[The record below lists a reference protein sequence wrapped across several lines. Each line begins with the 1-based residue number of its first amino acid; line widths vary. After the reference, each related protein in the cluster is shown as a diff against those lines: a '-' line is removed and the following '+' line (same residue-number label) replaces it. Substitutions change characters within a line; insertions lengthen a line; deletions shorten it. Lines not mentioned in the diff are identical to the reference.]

1 MGDVRFSN
9 AAVQDLRDIEAFSA
23 DRFGPAMTADYLA
36 GLREALVRL
45 GEHPAI
51 GGRRD
56 DLLPGIRALR
66 YRSHRIYYGTHQQG
80 VVILRLLHFARQVR
94 RDLVQ

>member
-9 AAVQDLRDIEAFSA
+9 AAVQDLRDIETFSV

-45 GEHPAI
+45 CDNPAI

-56 DLLPGIRALR
+56 DLLPGTRALR
-66 YRSHRIYYGTHQQG
+66 YRSHRIYYGTDQQG

-94 RDLVQ
+94 RGMVK